1 LNISH
6 YWPNKLANHYIMK
19 YNNTLKILL
28 PAVIL
33 LIIIAVIG
41 KKKGWFGQEVT
52 VKVATEKVAV
62 NPIIEAV
69 TANGKI
75 QPETEV
81 KISPDVSGEIVEL
94 HVKEG
99 DFVQKGVLL
108 FRIKPEIYIS
118 SRDRAAATLN
128 STKSRLAQ
136 AEAQLIQAELAF
148 NRSKKLFEENT
159 ISKSDYEQAEAQY
172 KVAKAEKESAEFSV
186 KSSEASLKEANENL
200 VKTTV
205 YAPMTGTISKL
216 AVELGER
223 VIGANM
229 MTGTEVLRVA
239 DLNRMEVVVNVN
251 ENDIIRVKPG
261 DTATVEVD
269 AYLDRDFR
277 GVVTEIANSAN
288 TLGTT
293 TSDQVTNFEVR
304 ILILKESY
312 DDLISEKN
320 PSPFRP
326 GMSASVDIFTSRKM
340 DVLTVP
346 IQAVTTRTDTTLT
359 DPEAAK
365 EIRTLVFV
373 SDGKYALARDVK
385 TGIQDNVNIEVLT
398 GLTEGEDVI
407 VQPFSAISKKL
418 ADSTLIEVVDKE
430 ALFNTEKKK

>member
-1 LNISH
+1 
-6 YWPNKLANHYIMK
+6 MK
-19 YNNTLKILL
+19 NNNLLKILAA
-28 PAVIL
+28 AVVLL
-33 LIIIAVIG
+33 LILAVVG
-41 KKKGWFGQEVT
+41 KKAGWFGKEAT
-52 VKVATEKVAV
+52 TKVAIEKVGI

-94 HVKEG
+94 NVKEG
-99 DFVQKGVLL
+99 DFVQKGTLL
-108 FRIKPEIYIS
+108 FKIKPEIYIS

-136 AEAQLIQAELAF
+136 VEAQLIQAELAY
-148 NRSKKLFEENT
+148 NRSKKLFDENT
-159 ISKSDYEQAEAQY
+159 ISKADFEQAESQY
-172 KVAKAEKESAEFSV
+172 KIAKAEKESAEFSV

-205 YAPMTGTISKL
+205 YAPMTGTISSL
-216 AVELGER
+216 LVELGER
-223 VIGANM
+223 VVGANM

-239 DLNRMEVVVNVN
+239 DLNRMEVVVDVN
-251 ENDIIRVKPG
+251 ENDIIRVKLG
-261 DTATVEVD
+261 DTAIVEVD
-269 AYLDRDFR
+269 AYLDRDFK

-288 TLGTT
+288 TLGS
-293 TSDQVTNFEVR
+293 TSDQVTNFKVR

-312 DDLISEKN
+312 EDLITEKN

-326 GMSASVDIFTSRKM
+326 GMSASVDIYTSRKTG
-340 DVLTVP
+340 VLTVP
-346 IQAVTTRTDTTLT
+346 IQAVTTRTDTTNT
-359 DPEAAK
+359 DPAVQD

-373 SDGKYALARDVK
+373 SDGTYALARDVK
-385 TGIQDNVNIEVLT
+385 TGIQDNVNIEILS

-418 ADSTLIEVVDKE
+418 SDSTKIEVVDKE
-430 ALFNTEKKK
+430 ALFSTEKKKK

>member
-1 LNISH
+1 
-6 YWPNKLANHYIMK
+6 MK
-19 YNNTLKILL
+19 NNNLLKILAA
-28 PAVIL
+28 AVVL
-33 LIIIAVIG
+33 LIILAVVG
-41 KKKGWFGQEVT
+41 KKAGWFGKEIT
-52 VKVATEKVAV
+52 VKVATEKVAI

-94 HVKEG
+94 NVKEG
-99 DFVQKGVLL
+99 DFVQKGTLL
-108 FRIKPEIYIS
+108 FKIKPEIYIS

-136 AEAQLIQAELAF
+136 VEAQLIQAELAF

-159 ISKSDYEQAEAQY
+159 ISKADFEQAESQY

-205 YAPMTGTISKL
+205 YAPMTGTISSL
-216 AVELGER
+216 LVELGER

-239 DLNRMEVVVNVN
+239 DLNRMEVVVDVN
-251 ENDIIRVKPG
+251 ENDIIRVKLG
-261 DTATVEVD
+261 DTAIVEVD
-269 AYLDRDFR
+269 AYLDRDFK

-293 TSDQVTNFEVR
+293 SDQVTNFKVR

-326 GMSASVDIFTSRKM
+326 GMSASVDIYTSSKTG
-340 DVLTVP
+340 VLTVP
-346 IQAVTTRTDTTLT
+346 IQAVTTRTDTTNT
-359 DPEAAK
+359 DPEAQN
-365 EIRTLVFV
+365 EIRTLVFL
-373 SDGKYALARDVK
+373 SDGTYALARDVK
-385 TGIQDNVNIEVLT
+385 TGIQDNTNIEILS
-398 GLTEGEDVI
+398 GLTDGEDVI

-418 ADSTLIEVVDKE
+418 SDSTKIEVVDKE
-430 ALFNTEKKK
+430 ALFSPEKKKK

>member
-1 LNISH
+1 MMKN
-6 YWPNKLANHYIMK
+6 NKI
-19 YNNTLKILL
+19 LKILL

-33 LIIIAVIG
+33 LIIVAVIG
-41 KKKGWFGQEVT
+41 KKKGWFGQEAT
-52 VKVATEKVAV
+52 VKVATEKVEV
-62 NPIIEAV
+62 NPIIESV

-148 NRSKKLFEENT
+148 NRSRKLFEENT
-159 ISKSDYEQAEAQY
+159 ISQSDFEQAESQY

-205 YAPMTGTISKL
+205 YAPMTGTISRL

-251 ENDIIRVKPG
+251 ENDIIMVKPG

-269 AYLDRDFR
+269 AYLDRDFT

-288 TLGTT
+288 TLGT

-312 DDLISEKN
+312 DDLVSEKN

-326 GMSASVDIFTSRKM
+326 GMSASVDIFTSRKTG
-340 DVLTVP
+340 VLTVP
-346 IQAVTTRTDTTLT
+346 IQAVTTRTDTTMT
-359 DPEAAK
+359 DPAASK
-365 EIRTLVFV
+365 DIRTLVFV
-373 SDGKYALARDVK
+373 ADGTYALARDVK
-385 TGIQDNVNIEVLT
+385 TGIQDNVNIEIIS

-418 ADSTLIEVVDKE
+418 ADSTLIEVVDKD
-430 ALFNTEKKK
+430 ALFNTEKKKKK

>member
-1 LNISH
+1 MD
-6 YWPNKLANHYIMK
+6 NKI
-19 YNNTLKILL
+19 LKILA

-41 KKKGWFGQEVT
+41 KKKGWFGKEAT
-52 VKVATEKVAV
+52 VKVAIEKVAV
-62 NPIIEAV
+62 NPITEAV

-108 FRIKPEIYIS
+108 FKIKPEIYIS

-136 AEAQLIQAELAF
+136 VEAQLIQAELAY
-148 NRSKKLFEENT
+148 NRSKKLHEEKT
-159 ISKSDYEQAEAQY
+159 ISQSDFEQAESQY
-172 KVAKAEKESAEFSV
+172 KVAKAEKESAEYSV

-205 YAPMTGTISKL
+205 YAPMTGTISRL

-239 DLNRMEVVVNVN
+239 DLNRMEVVVDVN

-261 DTATVEVD
+261 DTAIVEVD
-269 AYLDRDFR
+269 AYLDRDFK

-293 TSDQVTNFEVR
+293 TADQVTNFEVR
-304 ILILKESY
+304 ILILRESY
-312 DDLISEKN
+312 EDLISEKN

-326 GMSASVDIFTSRKM
+326 GMSASVDIFTSRKTNT
-340 DVLTVP
+340 LTVP

-359 DPEAAK
+359 EAAAAAA
-365 EIRTLVFV
+365 IRTLVFV
-373 SDGKYALARDVK
+373 SDGTLALARDVK
-385 TGIQDNVNIEVLT
+385 TGIQDNVNIEILS
-398 GLTEGEDVI
+398 GLAEGEDVI

-430 ALFNTEKKK
+430 ALFSTEKKKK

>member
-1 LNISH
+1 
-6 YWPNKLANHYIMK
+6 MK
-19 YNNTLKILL
+19 NNNLLKILAA
-28 PAVIL
+28 AVVLL
-33 LIIIAVIG
+33 LILAVVG
-41 KKKGWFGQEVT
+41 KKAGWFGKEAT
-52 VKVATEKVAV
+52 TKVAIEKVGI

-94 HVKEG
+94 NVKEG
-99 DFVQKGVLL
+99 DFVQKGTLL
-108 FRIKPEIYIS
+108 FKIKPEIYVS

-136 AEAQLIQAELAF
+136 VEAQLIQAELAY

-159 ISKSDYEQAEAQY
+159 ISKADFEQAESQY
-172 KVAKAEKESAEFSV
+172 KIAKAEKESAEFSV

-205 YAPMTGTISKL
+205 YAPMTGTISSL
-216 AVELGER
+216 LVELGER
-223 VIGANM
+223 VVGANM

-239 DLNRMEVVVNVN
+239 DLNRMEVVVDVN
-251 ENDIIRVKPG
+251 ENDIIRVKLG
-261 DTATVEVD
+261 DTAIVEVD
-269 AYLDRDFR
+269 AYLDRDFK
-277 GVVTEIANSAN
+277 GIVTEIANSAN
-288 TLGTT
+288 TLGS
-293 TSDQVTNFEVR
+293 TSDQVTNFKVR

-312 DDLISEKN
+312 EDLITEKN

-326 GMSASVDIFTSRKM
+326 GMSASVDIYTSRKTG
-340 DVLTVP
+340 VLTVP
-346 IQAVTTRTDTTLT
+346 IQAVTTRTDTTNT
-359 DPEAAK
+359 DPAVQD

-373 SDGKYALARDVK
+373 SDGTYALARDVK
-385 TGIQDNVNIEVLT
+385 TGIQDNINIEILS

-418 ADSTLIEVVDKE
+418 SDSTKIEVVDKE
-430 ALFNTEKKK
+430 ALFSTEKKKK

>member
-1 LNISH
+1 
-6 YWPNKLANHYIMK
+6 MK
-19 YNNTLKILL
+19 NNNLLKILAA
-28 PAVIL
+28 AVVLL
-33 LIIIAVIG
+33 LILAVVG
-41 KKKGWFGQEVT
+41 KKAGWFGKEMT
-52 VKVATEKVAV
+52 TKVATEKVAV

-99 DFVQKGVLL
+99 DFVQKGTLL
-108 FRIKPEIYIS
+108 FKIKPEIYIS

-136 AEAQLIQAELAF
+136 VEAQMIQAELAF

-159 ISKSDYEQAEAQY
+159 ISKADFEQAESQY
-172 KVAKAEKESAEFSV
+172 KVAKAEMESAQFSV

-200 VKTTV
+200 IKTTV
-205 YAPMTGTISKL
+205 YSPMTGTISSL
-216 AVELGER
+216 LVEQGER
-223 VIGANM
+223 VVGANM

-239 DLNRMEVVVNVN
+239 DLNRMEVVVDVN
-251 ENDIIRVKPG
+251 ENDIIRVKLG
-261 DTATVEVD
+261 DTAIVEVD
-269 AYLDRDFR
+269 AYLDRDFK
-277 GVVTEIANSAN
+277 GIVTEIANSAN

-293 TSDQVTNFEVR
+293 SDQVTNFKVR

-326 GMSASVDIFTSRKM
+326 GMSASVDIYTSSKA
-340 DVLTVP
+340 DVMTVP
-346 IQAVTTRTDTTLT
+346 IQAVTTRTDTTIT
-359 DPEAAK
+359 DPAAK
-365 EIRTLVFV
+365 NDIRTLVFV
-373 SDGKYALARDVK
+373 SDGTYALARDVT
-385 TGIQDNVNIEVLT
+385 TGIQDNVNIEILSGLT
-398 GLTEGEDVI
+398 GEEEVI

-418 ADSTLIEVVDKE
+418 SDSTRIEVVDKE
-430 ALFNTEKKK
+430 SLFSTEKTKKK

>member
-1 LNISH
+1 
-6 YWPNKLANHYIMK
+6 MK
-19 YNNTLKILL
+19 NNNLLKILAA
-28 PAVIL
+28 AVVLL
-33 LIIIAVIG
+33 LILAVVG
-41 KKKGWFGQEVT
+41 KKAGWFGKEAT
-52 VKVATEKVAV
+52 TKVAIEKVGI

-94 HVKEG
+94 NVKEG
-99 DFVQKGVLL
+99 DFVQKGTLL
-108 FRIKPEIYIS
+108 FKIKPEIYIS

-136 AEAQLIQAELAF
+136 VEAQLIQAELAY

-159 ISKSDYEQAEAQY
+159 ISKADFEQAESQY
-172 KVAKAEKESAEFSV
+172 KIAKAEKESAEFSV

-205 YAPMTGTISKL
+205 YAPMTGTISSL
-216 AVELGER
+216 LVELGER
-223 VIGANM
+223 VVGANM

-239 DLNRMEVVVNVN
+239 DLNRMEVVVDVN
-251 ENDIIRVKPG
+251 ENDIIRVKLG
-261 DTATVEVD
+261 DTAIVEVD
-269 AYLDRDFR
+269 AYLDRDFK
-277 GVVTEIANSAN
+277 GIVTEIANSAN
-288 TLGTT
+288 TLGS
-293 TSDQVTNFEVR
+293 TSDQVTNFKGR

-312 DDLISEKN
+312 EDLITEKN

-326 GMSASVDIFTSRKM
+326 GMSASVDIYTSRKTG
-340 DVLTVP
+340 VLTVP
-346 IQAVTTRTDTTLT
+346 IQAVTTRTDTTNT
-359 DPEAAK
+359 DPAVQD

-373 SDGKYALARDVK
+373 SDGTYALARDVK
-385 TGIQDNVNIEVLT
+385 TGIQDNVNIEILS

-418 ADSTLIEVVDKE
+418 SDSTKIEVVDKE
-430 ALFNTEKKK
+430 ALFSTEKKKK